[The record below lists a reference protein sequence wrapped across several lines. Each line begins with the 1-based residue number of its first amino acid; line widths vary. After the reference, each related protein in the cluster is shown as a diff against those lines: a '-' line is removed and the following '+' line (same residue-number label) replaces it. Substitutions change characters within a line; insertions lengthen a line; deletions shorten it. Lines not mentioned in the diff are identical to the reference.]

1 MSRRWTPDELK
12 LLTRYRKYLY
22 WGNALFRRFDRTP
35 EAIKLK
41 LKRMDENQFP
51 KSRRFWTNTELKF
64 LDKNTDK
71 PLEWLAA
78 ELNRSVGSVQTQIS
92 RRYRAMANGSPQ

>member
-1 MSRRWTPDELK
+1 MRWTPRELE
-12 LLTRYRKYLY
+12 LLTHYRECRALAD
-22 WGNALFRRFDRTP
+22 ALFRRINRTP

-41 LKRMDENQFP
+41 LKRMNQDP
-51 KSRRFWTNTELKF
+51 PAQSRRFWTNTELKF